1 MVEPMG
7 HARRENLVQV
17 LLPALQPL
25 RPRGLPNVLG
35 SAAPAEGHCLL
46 IRHVLEVP
54 PEHDAADCPNPW
66 LSFKQ
71 KQHKTEHTSAA
82 VLSATLAVGRKRPGA
97 RSKVRGV
104 LWAEAAWNRK
114 ATQMSDL
121 GCTSSCRWPGS
132 KPFSSPACTAC
143 TLCRRCTRGT
153 RSRSR
158 AANLTYFERLASM
171 SSSESG
177 FGSLS
182 VSPTGACEL

>member
-1 MVEPMG
+1 M
-7 HARRENLVQV
+7 QV

-35 SAAPAEGHCLL
+35 AAARAEGHCL

-82 VLSATLAVGRKRPGA
+82 VLSATLAVGRKRSGA

-114 ATQMSDL
+114 ATQMAVL

-143 TLCRRCTRGT
+143 TLCRRCTRGPDRGT
-153 RSRSR
+153 
-158 AANLTYFERLASM
+158 AASLTNFERLASM

-182 VSPTGACEL
+182 VSPTGAWEL